1 MKPADLLD
9 IKVGDQ
15 ILIVDRW
22 VSGCAQNSSGMMDK
36 YLGQILTISCICT
49 QSEGYFSCCTK
60 EDNGRWLW
68 NHKCI
73 TKVIKSYEKEM
84 ENFSIDLTAFV

>member
-1 MKPADLLD
+1 MRPIDLLN
-9 IKVGDQ
+9 VQAGDQ

-22 VSGCAQNSSGMMDK
+22 VSGCSQNSEGKMDL
-36 YLGQILTISCICT
+36 YLGERLTVDAIE
-49 QSEGYFSCCTK
+49 QQRDQYFMCRVK

-68 NHKCI
+68 NHNCI

-84 ENFSIDLTAFV
+84 ENFSIDLTSFV